1 MKTKQELFNYIES
14 STGWHIEEKELHI
27 SLPLYIKSGYELYS
41 CTLAGFGVLFAKV
54 KEQVS
59 DMRMHYNAIK
69 KIEELIP
76 CNVVLV
82 FEKLG
87 GNSINSLIKKHTPF
101 VIEQSQ
107 IYMPFALMQVKTNNK
122 TTQLNKHQKL
132 TPNAD
137 TVLIGYLSNLI
148 KNEIMIKE
156 IAAITNME
164 LRATSNALAVLE
176 SLEYLQIRKEGTS
189 KIVCFISQENVY
201 ERLKNEG
208 LSPIKYVLYTTK
220 VPLQDKIILS
230 GYSALSKHSNLMDD
244 SIKTLAVVESKN
256 IKQLLENIK
265 CEKED
270 ANYKV
275 EVWDRDPSIFSRDGA
290 IHELYILR
298 LLKNEEDERT
308 IYALQDLEQ
317 DFKNNFK
324 GEA

>member
-1 MKTKQELFNYIES
+1 MKTKQELFNYIEL
-14 STGWHIEEKELHI
+14 STGWKIEEKELHI
-27 SLPLYIKSGYELYS
+27 SLPLYIKSGYELYNCS
-41 CTLAGFGVLFAKV
+41 VAGFGVLFAKV

-87 GNSINSLIKKHTPF
+87 SNSINSLIKKHTPF

-107 IYMPFALMQVKTNNK
+107 IYIPFALMQLKTNNK
-122 TTQLNKHQKL
+122 ATQLKKHQKL

-137 TVLIGYLSNLI
+137 MVLIGYLSNLI
-148 KNEIMIKE
+148 KNEMMIKE
-156 IAAITNME
+156 IATILNME
-164 LRATSNALAVLE
+164 LRATSSALAVLE
-176 SLEYLQIRKEGTS
+176 SLEYLQIRKKGTS
-189 KIVCFISQENVY
+189 KIVYFISQENAY

-220 VPLQDKIILS
+220 MPEDKAILS
-230 GYSALSKHSNLMDD
+230 GYSALSKHSNLMDNT
-244 SIKTLAVVESKN
+244 IKTLAVVENKK

-275 EVWDRDPSIFSRDGA
+275 EVWDRDPSTFSRDGV
-290 IHELYILR
+290 IHKLYILR

-308 IYALQDLEQ
+308 MYALRDLEQ
-317 DFKNNFK
+317 SLKNNFK